1 MGLCVLAALRPS
13 VCGARKD
20 RCRLGRQMV
29 ALGLL
34 GRSWCAR
41 RELRTE
47 CFGGTPGRCAGAR
60 WDGEALGKSIS
71 AISALI
77 AAYTVAFRTLV
88 GWGAANSS
96 RSCACG
102 RVRWGRKG
110 WTSWRCDGLKSS

>member
-1 MGLCVLAALRPS
+1 MGLCVPAPLRPS

-29 ALGLL
+29 VLWACWG
-34 GRSWCAR
+34 
-41 RELRTE
+41 
-47 CFGGTPGRCAGAR
+47 FGGTPGRCAGAR

-88 GWGAANSS
+88 VGGQQIAAGPAPAGGCTGEERVGRPGDAMVS
-96 RSCACG
+96 RALESCE
-102 RVRWGRKG
+102 R
-110 WTSWRCDGLKSS
+110 